1 MTQRYEC
8 MHYLCTCMDTKIT
21 LRKAT
26 AADAR
31 FIAEN
36 VLRAL
41 HIDENDNRHIEHLA
55 GICRR
60 DDTLYSWRN
69 ATIALFDGVPAGLM
83 VAYDGAR
90 YRQMRDVT
98 FPMIRMYVGDD
109 YHNMDDE
116 ACAGEYYLDSLAVL
130 PEYRRRGIASA
141 LIQEMLRQRDA
152 AGIPLATIAVD
163 PDNDTA
169 YRLYKKHGFR
179 HDGQINVFGTTYH
192 RLVQN
197 VQLGTDPLC
206 TFLPCTTSCSEDKP

>member
-1 MTQRYEC
+1 MG
-8 MHYLCTCMDTKIT
+8 IT
-21 LRKAT
+21 LRRAT

-41 HIDENDNRHIEHLA
+41 HIDETDDSHIEYLA
-55 GICRR
+55 GISRR
-60 DDTLYSWRN
+60 EDTLYSWHN
-69 ATIALFDGVPAGLM
+69 STIALYDGVPAGLM

-90 YRQMRDVT
+90 YRQMRDIT

-116 ACAGEYYLDSLAVL
+116 SRAGEYYLDSLAVL
-130 PEYRRRGIASA
+130 PEYRNKGIASA
-141 LIQEMLRQRDA
+141 LIQEMFSQRDE

-169 YRLYKKHGFR
+169 YRLYTRNGFR
-179 HDGQINVFGTTYH
+179 PDGHITVFSTTYD
-192 RLVQN
+192 RLVC
-197 VQLGTDPLC
+197 P
-206 TFLPCTTSCSEDKP
+206 

>member
-1 MTQRYEC
+1 MR
-8 MHYLCTCMDTKIT
+8 IT
-21 LRKAT
+21 IRKAT

-41 HIDENDNRHIEHLA
+41 HIEETDERHIEHLA
-55 GICRR
+55 GISSRE
-60 DDTLYSWRN
+60 DTLYSWRN
-69 ATIALFDGVPAGLM
+69 ATIALCDGVPTGLM

-90 YRQMRDVT
+90 YRQMRDIT

-109 YHNMDDE
+109 YYKMDDE

-130 PEYRRRGIASA
+130 PEYRRRGVASA
-141 LIQEMLRQRDA
+141 LIQEMFRQRDE

-169 YRLYKKHGFR
+169 YRLYTRNGFR
-179 HDGQINVFGTTYH
+179 PEGRINVFGTNYD
-192 RLVQN
+192 RLVCQ
-197 VQLGTDPLC
+197 
-206 TFLPCTTSCSEDKP
+206 

>member
-1 MTQRYEC
+1 M
-8 MHYLCTCMDTKIT
+8 IAI
-21 LRKAT
+21 RKAT

-41 HIDENDNRHIEHLA
+41 HIDETDERHIEHLA
-55 GICRR
+55 GISRR
-60 DDTLYSWRN
+60 EDTLYSWRN
-69 ATIALFDGVPAGLM
+69 ATIALYDGVPAGLM

-90 YRQMRDVT
+90 YRSMRDIT

-109 YHNMDDE
+109 YRNMDDE

-130 PEYRRRGIASA
+130 PEYRNKGIASA
-141 LIQEMLRQRDA
+141 LIQEMFSQRDE

-169 YRLYKKHGFR
+169 YRLYTRNGFR
-179 HDGQINVFGTTYH
+179 PDGHITVFNTTYD
-192 RLVQN
+192 RLVC
-197 VQLGTDPLC
+197 P
-206 TFLPCTTSCSEDKP
+206 

>member
-1 MTQRYEC
+1 MG
-8 MHYLCTCMDTKIT
+8 IT
-21 LRKAT
+21 LRRAT

-41 HIDENDNRHIEHLA
+41 HIDETDERHIEHLA
-55 GICRR
+55 GISRR
-60 DDTLYSWRN
+60 EDTLYSWRN
-69 ATIALFDGVPAGLM
+69 ATIALYDGVPAGLM

-90 YRQMRDVT
+90 YRSMRDIT

-109 YHNMDDE
+109 YRNMDDE

-130 PEYRRRGIASA
+130 PEYRNKGIASA
-141 LIQEMLRQRDA
+141 LIQEMFSQRDE

-169 YRLYKKHGFR
+169 YRLYIRNGFR
-179 HDGQINVFGTTYH
+179 PDGHITVFSTTYD
-192 RLVQN
+192 RLVC
-197 VQLGTDPLC
+197 P
-206 TFLPCTTSCSEDKP
+206 

>member
-1 MTQRYEC
+1 MG
-8 MHYLCTCMDTKIT
+8 IT
-21 LRKAT
+21 LRRAT

-41 HIDENDNRHIEHLA
+41 HIDETDERHIEHLA
-55 GICRR
+55 GISRR
-60 DDTLYSWRN
+60 EDTLYSWRN
-69 ATIALFDGVPAGLM
+69 ATIALYDGVPAGLM

-90 YRQMRDVT
+90 YRSMRDIT

-109 YHNMDDE
+109 YRNMDDE

-130 PEYRRRGIASA
+130 PEYRNKGIASA
-141 LIQEMLRQRDA
+141 LIQEMFSQRDE

-169 YRLYKKHGFR
+169 YRLYTRNGFR
-179 HDGQINVFGTTYH
+179 PDGHITVFSTTYD
-192 RLVQN
+192 RLVC
-197 VQLGTDPLC
+197 P
-206 TFLPCTTSCSEDKP
+206 